1 MYSTSAHTAG
11 PQGYLAVA
19 TVSQSPL
26 NGAQGILVIERNMGS
41 SFLQRG
47 GLWVLG
53 QGVLLSVVVAG
64 GILFHSQWHSL
75 SLMLCGVF
83 LLLIASGCG
92 LAGTISLG
100 RNLTPF
106 PKPSA
111 CAALVTTGI
120 YGLIRHPLYTA
131 VFCGSVGWA
140 LVWRSWPA
148 LLAGLAL
155 APLFDGKARR
165 EERWLRQQFPE
176 YATYARRVRRF
187 VPWIY

>member
-1 MYSTSAHTAG
+1 MLVHERMR
-11 PQGYLAVA
+11 
-19 TVSQSPL
+19 
-26 NGAQGILVIERNMGS
+26 GIK
-41 SFLQRG
+41 FLQRG

-53 QGVLLSVVVAG
+53 QSALLWVVFAG
-64 GILFHSQWHSL
+64 GIFRRGQWHSL
-75 SLMLCGVF
+75 SLTLCGVG
-83 LLLIASGCG
+83 LLLLAAGCG

-111 CAALVTTGI
+111 GATLVRTGI
-120 YGLIRHPLYTA
+120 YGLIRHPLYTS

-148 LLAGLAL
+148 LLAALAL
-155 APLFDGKARR
+155 APFFDAKARR

-176 YATYARRVRRF
+176 YAGYEQRVRRF

>member
-1 MYSTSAHTAG
+1 
-11 PQGYLAVA
+11 
-19 TVSQSPL
+19 
-26 NGAQGILVIERNMGS
+26 MGS
-41 SFLQRG
+41 NFVERG

-53 QGVLLSVVVAG
+53 QGVLLCAVIAS
-64 GILFHSQWHSL
+64 GILFRGQWRSL
-75 SLMLCGVF
+75 WPTCCGGS
-83 LLLIASGCG
+83 LLLIASICG

-106 PKPSA
+106 PKPTA
-111 CAALVTTGI
+111 NARLVRTGI

-140 LVWRSWPA
+140 LVWQSWPA

-155 APLFDGKARR
+155 APLFEGKARR
-165 EERWLRQQFPE
+165 EEHWLRQQFPE
-176 YATYARRVRRF
+176 YSAYERQVRRF

>member
-1 MYSTSAHTAG
+1 
-11 PQGYLAVA
+11 
-19 TVSQSPL
+19 
-26 NGAQGILVIERNMGS
+26 MGS
-41 SFLQRG
+41 NFVERG

-53 QGVLLSVVVAG
+53 QGGLLCAVIAG
-64 GILFHSQWHSL
+64 GILARAQWHSL
-75 SLMLCGVF
+75 ALTLCGVG

-111 CAALVTTGI
+111 STTLVRTGI
-120 YGLIRHPLYTA
+120 YALIRHPLYTA

-140 LVWRSWPA
+140 LVWQSWPA

-155 APLFDGKARR
+155 APLFDGKARC
-165 EERWLRQQFPE
+165 EEQWLRQQFPE
-176 YATYARRVRRF
+176 YSAYERHVRRF

>member
-1 MYSTSAHTAG
+1 MCG
-11 PQGYLAVA
+11 
-19 TVSQSPL
+19 
-26 NGAQGILVIERNMGS
+26 N
-41 SFLQRG
+41 FLQRG

-53 QGVLLSVVVAG
+53 QAVLLGAVIVG
-64 GILFHSQWHSL
+64 GILCRNQWQSL
-75 SLMLCGVF
+75 AVTICGAF
-83 LLLIASGCG
+83 LLLVSAGIG

-111 CAALVTTGI
+111 DTTLVQEGI

-148 LLAGLAL
+148 LLAALAL
-155 APLFDGKARR
+155 SPLFDAKARV

-176 YATYARRVRRF
+176 YAGYERRVRRF

>member
-1 MYSTSAHTAG
+1 MADNF
-11 PQGYLAVA
+11 V
-19 TVSQSPL
+19 
-26 NGAQGILVIERNMGS
+26 
-41 SFLQRG
+41 QRG

-53 QGVLLSVVVAG
+53 QAALLGAVIVG
-64 GILFHSQWHSL
+64 GILCRNQWQHL
-75 SLMLCGVF
+75 ALTLCGAF
-83 LLLIASGCG
+83 LLLIASGCA

-111 CAALVTTGI
+111 GSSLVQTGI
-120 YGLIRHPLYTA
+120 YGFIRHPLYTA
-131 VFCGSVGWA
+131 VFCGSIGWA
-140 LVWRSWPA
+140 LVWQSWPA

-155 APLFDGKARR
+155 APLFDGKARL

>member
-1 MYSTSAHTAG
+1 
-11 PQGYLAVA
+11 
-19 TVSQSPL
+19 
-26 NGAQGILVIERNMGS
+26 MGS
-41 SFLQRG
+41 NFVQRG

-53 QGVLLSVVVAG
+53 QGGLLCAVIAC
-64 GILFHSQWHSL
+64 GILCHGQWHSL
-75 SLMLCGVF
+75 WFSIGGVA
-83 LLLIASGCG
+83 LLLIASVCG

-106 PKPSA
+106 PKPTA
-111 CAALVTTGI
+111 NAKLVRTGI
-120 YGLIRHPLYTA
+120 YALIRHPLYMA

-140 LVWRSWPA
+140 LVWQSWPA

-165 EERWLRQQFPE
+165 EEQWLQEQFPE
-176 YATYARRVRRF
+176 YSDYKRRVRRF